1 MKRIIYTNENGGTSI
16 VVPAPHITD
25 YEALA
30 KSTVPSPK
38 TIWDVPTGIFDTDED
53 GNEIEVMASRVHVF
67 DYEIVDVSAIPSD
80 RTLRNIWKH
89 DTTASL
95 AKIGVNMLKAKDLV
109 LSEVRAK
116 RNVALEDLD
125 KQYAIATRTGA
136 DTALLD
142 AQRTKLLNTTDALKA
157 LDVNGDGIVT
167 PEEAISILGASD
179 VLP

>member
-30 KSTVPSPK
+30 KNTVPAGLS
-38 TIWDVPTGIFDTDED
+38 
-53 GNEIEVMASRVHVF
+53 
-67 DYEIVDVSAIPSD
+67 YEIVDVSTIPSD

-95 AKIGVNMLKAKDLV
+95 AKIGVNMLEAKDVL
-109 LSEVRAK
+109 LSEVRTK
-116 RNVALEDLD
+116 RNVALEELD

-136 DTALLD
+136 DTAPLD
-142 AQRTKLLNTTDALKA
+142 AQRTELLNATDALKA

-167 PEEAISILGASD
+167 PEEALVTLG
-179 VLP
+179 V